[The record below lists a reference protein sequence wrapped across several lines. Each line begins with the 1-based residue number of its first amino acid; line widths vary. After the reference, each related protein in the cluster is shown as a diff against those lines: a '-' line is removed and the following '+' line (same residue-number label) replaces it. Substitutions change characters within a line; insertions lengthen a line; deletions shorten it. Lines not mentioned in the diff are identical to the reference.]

1 MVQKQQQ
8 TLLPGMCLRPGQS
21 MWVIK
26 DGGLVQLAEAPPQS
40 LQLTLV
46 PSFPFPV
53 PPENLSNGQLAAAP
67 LRLPAASLPLLAPKP
82 TTASAPVN
90 PPGGPQPWPLPAPP
104 TCTFKAPHP
113 SFILH
118 PVPIPTPLPLGPS
131 SPPQP
136 PPKLDLPHKSTV
148 REDPAAPPPIR
159 REPLRFDPS
168 LIFVESQAAVCDWLS
183 GQGGVPVPGAGVA
196 LPYLPPFVSSLTT
209 FNALLCAKKSLTRMS
224 LHLLCQ
230 GSEPR
235 RPQPKPRPDSSSA
248 TETPNQAPD
257 LPDSTSDLRPGNILD
272 TRGRCPL
279 TRLF

>member
-1 MVQKQQQ
+1 
-8 TLLPGMCLRPGQS
+8 

-53 PPENLSNGQLAAAP
+53 PPGNMSNCQLAAAP
-67 LRLPAASLPLLAPKP
+67 LQLPAASLPLVAAKP
-82 TTASAPVN
+82 TTASAPIN
-90 PPGGPQPWPLPAPP
+90 PPRSTQPRPLPAPP
-104 TCTFKAPHP
+104 TFTSKAPHP

-118 PVPIPTPLPLGPS
+118 PLPIPTSFPVAS
-131 SPPQP
+131 CTPQP
-136 PPKLDLPHKSTV
+136 PQKLYLPHKSTV

-159 REPLRFDPS
+159 REPLQFDPS
-168 LIFVESQAAVCDWLS
+168 LIFLESQAAVCDWLS
-183 GQGGVPVPGAGVA
+183 GQGGVLVPGAGVA

-209 FNALLCAKKSLTRMS
+209 FNALLRAKKSLTKMS

-235 RPQPKPRPDSSSA
+235 HPQPKPKPDSSA
-248 TETPNQAPD
+248 METPNQAPD

-272 TRGRCPL
+272 TRGRCPR